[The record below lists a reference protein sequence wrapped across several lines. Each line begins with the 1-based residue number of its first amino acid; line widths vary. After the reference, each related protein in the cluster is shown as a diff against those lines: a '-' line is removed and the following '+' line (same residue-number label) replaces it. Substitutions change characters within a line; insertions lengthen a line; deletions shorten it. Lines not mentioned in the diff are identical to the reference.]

1 MDNFYLKAV
10 LVFFVALITDAIWTY
25 YIKHTSIGNA
35 WRATI
40 SSSLIVVAS
49 AFITVEYVNNP
60 WMVLVAAVGGGLGTF
75 ILMKLDVKKEHEKT

>member
-1 MDNFYLKAV
+1 MNELYIKII

-25 YIKHTSIGNA
+25 YIKHTSMGNA
-35 WRATI
+35 WRATL

-49 AFITVEYVNNP
+49 AFVTVEYVNNP

-75 ILMKLDVKKEHEKT
+75 LLMKFDVKKEDVKT

>member
-1 MDNFYLKAV
+1 MNDVYFKAV

-35 WRATI
+35 WRATF

-49 AFITVEYVNNP
+49 AFVTVEYVNNP

-75 ILMKLDVKKEHEKT
+75 LLMKFDAKKEHEKA